1 MNEIYAE
8 LLSIFIVITV
18 GLLVHT
24 LTLRWEY
31 NSLKRK
37 LEFVQDLKRD
47 SNERYFNELKKCN
60 DLEAKY
66 ETLLHNFQG
75 YVEKY
80 KLKESKPDSYLGYI
94 ADTGELVKY
103 TIVSNDENVNKIING
118 DENEYNDK
126 H

>member
-8 LLSIFIVITV
+8 LLSIFIVSTM

-24 LTLRWEY
+24 MTLRGEY

-37 LEFVQDLKRD
+37 LEFVQDLKRGSD
-47 SNERYFNELKKCN
+47 KRYFNELNKCN

-80 KLKESKPDSYLGYI
+80 KLKEVSPIVILGI
-94 ADTGELVKY
+94 
-103 TIVSNDENVNKIING
+103 
-118 DENEYNDK
+118 
-126 H
+126 